1 MLFRSQA
8 KEDTDYS
15 APDRA
20 AVTKDNKPSVS
31 PAATKA
37 DTSGPSAADKA
48 GLAAKIKAIRE
59 AKAVEASNEVTAP
72 KDYSEPRKPNKN
84 AVTKAPV
91 PGVSIA
97 EDEQGPLKHTTKGK
111 PPYKRHVEEAKKY
124 RGPLSDPNNPPH
136 DGKDPARKKTALNN
150 PHNPPGDV
158 DESVYSAKAARAGKD
173 IGKPGKNFAKI
184 AAKAGKIGR
193 AHV

>member
-1 MLFRSQA
+1 MASLGGNPNKIDAPDLA
-8 KEDTDYS
+8 KLRKGAKIDEADVDYS

-20 AVTKDNKPSVS
+20 AVTKDSKPVVS
-31 PAATKA
+31 PTASKA

-97 EDEQGPLKHTTKGK
+97 EDQFD
-111 PPYKRHVEEAKKY
+111 EA
-124 RGPLSDPNNPPH
+124 
-136 DGKDPARKKTALNN
+136 A
-150 PHNPPGDV
+150 
-158 DESVYSAKAARAGKD
+158 YSAKAGRAGKD
-173 IGKPGKNFAKI
+173 LGKPGKMFSKIAKKAGEKYGSEERGKKVAGAILAKI
-184 AAKAGKIGR
+184 R
-193 AHV
+193 ADRKSTRLNSSHSQQSRMPSSA